1 MEKFEI
7 LCQLKAISN
16 YAYDIH
22 YNAEGRFFYSDHIF
36 SERLADS
43 DVEDDYIETLFLGES
58 QEAPSSAEINA
69 RVIELTPE
77 ISKDMDSNFKKLRN
91 MITAVL
97 IGIEQYKPKTRAEDD
112 ILGSIAHILQRHN
125 GLLYRQLRYDT
136 KENSNDEDVKEWIT
150 VRGSHIPIVK
160 GESKEEAIKEFFKSK
175 GEEGQKRYE
184 GVKDVMKRAAKS
196 EKTITP
202 DVKSFTEALGG
213 KNIGLDFRLKEEGSA
228 MRKLKEVYDDLGEQ
242 VDEEHGLDSMWDLVR
257 YTAIFDK
264 SELKEKGEKLISDME
279 KKGYKVYAVK
289 NTWNDPENPYKGV
302 NVKMVSGDG
311 QKFELQLHTEKNFK
325 IKEKMHKLYEKYRIE
340 TNKNEKAR
348 IKGQMSEI
356 GKGYEKPE
364 GIEGLTRGGTEVTD
378 TFKGV
383 IERVKSFDGREK
395 GTYDYKTGEKREFDK
410 GYSVSFHQNEPDKSG
425 KWKSHLGRYKPEEY
439 DRMTKDLAQKYKAEV
454 NVGMYEDE
462 PEISFHVDNFKD
474 AYKLM
479 REFNQ
484 VSVWDWRNGREVF
497 NKHWDS
503 KQNPKKGA

>member
-1 MEKFEI
+1 MTKITEKD
-7 LCQLKAISN
+7 LK
-16 YAYDIH
+16 
-22 YNAEGRFFYSDHIF
+22 R
-36 SERLADS
+36 
-43 DVEDDYIETLFLGES
+43 VE
-58 QEAPSSAEINA
+58 
-69 RVIELTPE
+69 V
-77 ISKDMDSNFKKLRN
+77 
-91 MITAVL
+91 
-97 IGIEQYKPKTRAEDD
+97 EQASVKVVRK
-112 ILGSIAHILQRHN
+112 
-125 GLLYRQLRYDT
+125 
-136 KENSNDEDVKEWIT
+136 KENSDGKWHDWDDVEWIT

-184 GVKDVMKRAAKS
+184 GVKDVMKRASTS